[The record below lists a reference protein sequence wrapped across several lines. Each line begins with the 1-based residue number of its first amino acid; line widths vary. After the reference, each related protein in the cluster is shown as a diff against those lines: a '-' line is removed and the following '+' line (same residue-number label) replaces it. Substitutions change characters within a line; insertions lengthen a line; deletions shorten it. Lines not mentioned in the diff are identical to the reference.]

1 MNMYIMNE
9 STVPC
14 PFRFDM
20 PDWIFYNIVVLAN
33 NFTMALN
40 NITSLFKLSEMTILI
55 SDLIYILYSDEGFE
69 NPNCIDLLN
78 KVQQYSF

>member
-1 MNMYIMNE
+1 
-9 STVPC
+9 
-14 PFRFDM
+14 M

-33 NFTMALN
+33 NSTMALN

-55 SDLIYILYSDEGFE
+55 SDLTYIFYSDEGFE
-69 NPNCIDLLN
+69 NPNGIDLLN